1 MTECPRKTSEC
12 SNKRL
17 VTGGRA
23 CMQHFI
29 SKIVRVVDSFTVKMM
44 DA

>member
-1 MTECPRKTSEC
+1 MTEGPRKTSEC